1 MNKKRGFTLIELLA
15 VIVILAVIA
24 LIASP
29 MVLKYINSAKEGAA
43 LASAEAIVRAI
54 DNYYMTATEDEDV
67 DYPITYYLNDKKTLK
82 KFGVKG
88 KAPDYGVVIVRED
101 GELYVEVNYDN
112 ETYVKAFD
120 DENLTDEPK
129 VIGNSFVWDTDG
141 KGKITGYIDF
151 NSAFAQVQMYGQLV
165 NMCIAYATR
174 DRSQGFD
181 FSKSLKQNIEMF
193 ETQVGL
199 KVNDVF
205 PSEIKDELNLL
216 FEVYNTPTQLTNL
229 NQVLQIALN
238 NADKLPHTMDFYT
251 KTELNENSDEIIL
264 TTAYQYLV
272 ANEKVENTLVIPNY
286 VEHDDGTLE
295 KITTIGGGVNIIN
308 GYAYGKAEKTLIISY
323 GIKTIG
329 NFAFYVQGFSNV
341 VIPSSVETIGEASF
355 GMNMLSTIYL
365 PPSLKT
371 IGKEAFKHNQLT
383 GEIVI
388 PKNVTSI
395 GYSAFDAKGWTLDDG
410 TCNALVIYNSDLC
423 KVRNINNAI
432 KKLTFEQNSQI
443 NNIDNYAFNGNLLTT
458 VAIPGS
464 IKKIG
469 YEAFNCPNLTT
480 ATIERAKG
488 SDLSVDSYAFR
499 NSSGVITPIYQS

>member
-43 LASAEAIVRAI
+43 LASAEGILRAA
-54 DNYYMTATEDEDV
+54 DNYYISASEDEETEFPMTFYLNNKKDASKLKIKGKEPDFGVVVITEDGDIYIE
-67 DYPITYYLNDKKTLK
+67 
-82 KFGVKG
+82 
-88 KAPDYGVVIVRED
+88 A
-101 GELYVEVNYDN
+101 NYDN

-129 VIGNSFVWDTDG
+129 VIGKSVEWETDG
-141 KGKITGYIDF
+141 KGTIKNYMNF
-151 NSAFAQVQMYGQLV
+151 KSAFVQVQLYGELIDL
-165 NMCIAYATR
+165 CIDYATR
-174 DRSQGFD
+174 NTSAGFD
-181 FSKSLKQNIEMF
+181 FTKSLKQNIAAF
-193 ETQVGL
+193 EAELGL
-199 KVNDVF
+199 TVNGIF
-205 PSEIKDELNLL
+205 PEEARNELNIL
-216 FEVYNTPTQLTNL
+216 FDIYNTPTQLTSEDE
-229 NQVLQIALN
+229 VIAIALN
-238 NADKLPHTMDFYT
+238 NADRIPHAIDFYT
-251 KTELNENSDEIIL
+251 KVSEDSDKIIETTIYNYLLENEN
-264 TTAYQYLV
+264 
-272 ANEKVENTLVIPNY
+272 VEYTVVIPNY
-286 VEHDDGTLE
+286 VEHPDGTLE
-295 KITTIGGGVNIIN
+295 KITTINGGINIIN
-308 GYAYGKAEKTLIISY
+308 GYAYGKAEKTLIISH

-329 NFAFYVQGFSNV
+329 NHAFYIQGFSNV

-371 IGKEAFKHNQLT
+371 IGKEAFKHNQLI

-395 GYSAFDAKGWTLDDG
+395 GYSAFDANGWTLDDG

-443 NNIDNYAFNGNLLTT
+443 NNIDNYAFKGNLLTT
-458 VAIPGS
+458 VTIPGS

-488 SDLSVDSYAFR
+488 SDLSVDNYAFR
-499 NSSGVITPIYQS
+499 NSSGAITPQYQ